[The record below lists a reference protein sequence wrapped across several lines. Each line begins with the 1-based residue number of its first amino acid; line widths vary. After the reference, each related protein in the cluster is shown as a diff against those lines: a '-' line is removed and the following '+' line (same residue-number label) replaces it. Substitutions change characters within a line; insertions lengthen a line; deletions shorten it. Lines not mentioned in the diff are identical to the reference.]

1 MTLPFSHDLG
11 ENDSIVLFRNKKSE
25 CIHNSSTNLHFSR
38 NQSWLQILALKS
50 SDIVYLIR
58 KKKEMK
64 GGA

>member
-38 NQSWLQILALKS
+38 NQSWLQILALKKQVTRRQRAR
-50 SDIVYLIR
+50 ILYI
-58 KKKEMK
+58 
-64 GGA
+64 